1 MAMTLRTGLVVAAS
15 LAALVAT
22 SGCTRIRGN
31 QGYLI
36 DQQFVQGIQPGTDNR
51 ESVEA
56 TLGRP
61 SFTGQFGTDDYYYF
75 SRTTKTLAF
84 ANPSPT
90 AQTLLHVRFDK
101 AGNVASVEKTGME
114 NIVKLSPMGA
124 KTPTL
129 GRHRGFFQE
138 LFGNIGSVGAGMGG
152 GGGQPPQ

>member
-22 SGCTRIRGN
+22 GGCTRIRGN

-61 SFTGQFGTDDYYYF
+61 SFTGQFGNDDYYYF
-75 SRTTKTLAF
+75 SRTTKQLAF
-84 ANPSPT
+84 ASPRPT
-90 AQTLLHVRFDK
+90 EQTVLHVRFDK
-101 AGNVASVEKTGME
+101 AGNVAAVQKTGLDQVVS
-114 NIVKLSPMGA
+114 ISPMGD

-152 GGGQPPQ
+152 GQPQQ

>member
-1 MAMTLRTGLVVAAS
+1 MGMTLRTGMIMAAG
-15 LAALVAT
+15 LTALVAT

-61 SFTGQFGTDDYYYF
+61 SFTGQFGNDDYYYF
-75 SRTTKTLAF
+75 SRTTKQLAF
-84 ANPSPT
+84 ASPRPT
-90 AQTLLHVRFDK
+90 EQTVLHVRFDK
-101 AGNVASVEKTGME
+101 AGNVAAVQKTGLDQVVS
-114 NIVKLSPMGA
+114 ISPMGD

-152 GGGQPPQ
+152 GQPQQ

>member
-1 MAMTLRTGLVVAAS
+1 MGMTLRTGMIMAAG
-15 LAALVAT
+15 LTALVAT

-61 SFTGQFGTDDYYYF
+61 SFTGQFGNDDYYYW
-75 SRTTKTLAF
+75 SRTTKQLAF
-84 ANPSPT
+84 ASPRPT
-90 AQTLLHVRFDK
+90 EQTVLHVRFDK
-101 AGNVASVEKTGME
+101 AGNVAAVQKTGLDQVVS
-114 NIVKLSPMGA
+114 ISPMGD

-152 GGGQPPQ
+152 GQPQQ

>member
-1 MAMTLRTGLVVAAS
+1 MGMTLRTGMIMAAG

-61 SFTGQFGTDDYYYF
+61 SFTGQFGNDDYYYF
-75 SRTTKTLAF
+75 SRTTKQLAF
-84 ANPSPT
+84 ASPRPT
-90 AQTLLHVRFDK
+90 EQTVLHVRFDK
-101 AGNVASVEKTGME
+101 AGNVAAVQKTGLDQVVS
-114 NIVKLSPMGA
+114 ISPMGD

-152 GGGQPPQ
+152 GGQPPQ